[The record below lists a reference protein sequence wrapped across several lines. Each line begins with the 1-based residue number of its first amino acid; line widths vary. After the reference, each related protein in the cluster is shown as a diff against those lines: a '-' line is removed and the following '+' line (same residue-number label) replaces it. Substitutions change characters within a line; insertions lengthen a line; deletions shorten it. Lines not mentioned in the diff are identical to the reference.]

1 MDGNGSSGDA
11 PRRIEVDPSDVRVV
25 MAQSYAYGAP
35 PPMGGAPLPFL
46 RRHRAKLALA
56 VAIIELLVLGFGP
69 GDFLHQWIGLLA
81 IAVAAVFVYMLL
93 RLRLPYALR
102 ELLWMLAVAQSLVAL
117 FPIFLGVGVVIMGI
131 LLIFAVLAG
140 LALLLGDRR

>member
-1 MDGNGSSGDA
+1 MDGNGSTGDQ

-25 MAQSYAYGAP
+25 VSESFAYGAP
-35 PPMGGAPLPFL
+35 PPTGGEPLPWL

-69 GDFLHQWIGLLA
+69 GGFLHEWLALLA
-81 IAVAAVFVYMLL
+81 IAIAVVFLYVVL
-93 RLRLPYALR
+93 RQRLPYAIR
-102 ELLWMLAVAQSLVAL
+102 QVVWIIAVAQSLVAL
-117 FPIFLGVGVVIMGI
+117 FPIFLGVGVVIVAI